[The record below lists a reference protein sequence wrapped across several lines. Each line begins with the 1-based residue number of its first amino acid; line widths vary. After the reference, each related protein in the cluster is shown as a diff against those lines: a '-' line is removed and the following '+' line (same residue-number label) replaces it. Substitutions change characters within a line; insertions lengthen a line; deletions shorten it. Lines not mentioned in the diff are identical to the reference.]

1 MMSDEQKTMTAEEF
15 QKRFDRVL
23 TRLGIKFPFFC
34 QVLASRK
41 IFVDETIPTLATDG
55 PNIYCNTTFWA
66 NHLDNETE
74 ISGVAH
80 ELVHVV
86 LEHMWRR
93 GSRDPRLWNIA
104 CDYKVNQYLEN
115 EGFTIGA
122 GWLRDRQY
130 DNMSEEQI
138 YTAIE
143 KQADEH
149 KKNNPNQEGDGQGKP
164 DFDDLKDP
172 QGSADEQAKDREDL
186 RSAVIR
192 AFNTYKAQGHGGGL
206 AEYLADKVT
215 KVKEPWHEHL
225 RRFMTK
231 MTLTE
236 SDWRRVN
243 RRELLRSGVIAAEVG
258 RPTIELV
265 TVIIDTSGS
274 IGQRTLDYFGGHI
287 NNILDDV
294 KPKLVRVIYCDAAVN
309 KVEEY
314 TTDMFPVELTMCG
327 GGGTD
332 FRPAFDKI
340 DELGDEPDVA
350 IYLTDTYGTY
360 PDVEPNYPV
369 FWASIYDYERC
380 SKPPFGEFLFIDEA
394 D

>member
-1 MMSDEQKTMTAEEF
+1 MSDEQKTMTAEEF

-55 PNIYCNTTFWA
+55 PNIYCNLNFWA